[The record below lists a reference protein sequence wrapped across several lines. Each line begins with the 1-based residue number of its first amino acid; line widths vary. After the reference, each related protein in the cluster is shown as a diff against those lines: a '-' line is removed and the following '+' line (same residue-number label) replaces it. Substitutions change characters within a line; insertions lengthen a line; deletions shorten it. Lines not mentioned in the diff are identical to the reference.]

1 MSVLDA
7 SVILKWFVDEEDSVQ
22 ALRIRDEFYNGN
34 REIIVPDL
42 LLFEVSNA
50 LRYNPSFT
58 VEEIKEAMRTIFD
71 VGIEII
77 TPTYSLLASAIE
89 LAKKLDVTCYDAV
102 YLALAAD
109 LDFNLKVPV
118 TSVIKLLINPK
129 PPGIIN

>member
-89 LAKKLDVTCYDAV
+89 LAK
-102 YLALAAD
+102 
-109 LDFNLKVPV
+109 
-118 TSVIKLLINPK
+118 
-129 PPGIIN
+129 